1 MTELG
6 AQAVVG
12 RGTRASVV
20 GLCLVA
26 ATALVNP
33 YLVRNLGGTSVL
45 AGSFAEPGIGNPEF
59 VPVVVGAGLGILV
72 SLLVL
77 RLAPAAGWIALLVV
91 GTALAL
97 LAELSFVDTFERDT
111 TTTEFIGSAAAALVT
126 FGLLGAGGWLMHAAG
141 LGAAA
146 PVIATPFVAPLLAFA
161 LVAVVIGNRG
171 SLRPTGVTLGV
182 VGLVAAVALVAL
194 VPLVRRA
201 AAPDP
206 PAWRVTVVGAFA
218 ALLVLAPRLLALS
231 GAIDPY
237 DTASTRAL
245 SQGLAGVLIFFGA
258 LGLTAALGIRP
269 LVAALGIA
277 LVTYGATF
285 AVNLLSTNLPVPV
298 AGPAS
303 LRSIADVVACLVG
316 VGLGAAAAHARWLP
330 WCAGAACA
338 LTAVVATAV
347 AVLAGA
353 QPTPAGGWM
362 PEALRFVLLV
372 LVVFALVT
380 AVAGAAGAIGAGALV
395 PVVLGLCAGAVLT
408 GLEGA
413 NAVVLN
419 RSAVAALGV
428 ETWFILMGVV
438 AGCVLLVGG
447 ALILALHRF
456 NGLPAQPGPEL
467 VASGAEHQQ

>member
-1 MTELG
+1 MTDLG

-26 ATALVNP
+26 ATALINP

-45 AGSFAEPGIGNPEF
+45 VGSFAEPGIGNPEF
-59 VPVVVGAGLGILV
+59 VPMVVGAGLGILV

-91 GTALAL
+91 GTAFAL
-97 LAELSFVDTFERDT
+97 LAELSFVDTFERDMS
-111 TTTEFIGSAAAALVT
+111 TTEFIGSAAAALVT
-126 FGLLGAGGWLMHAAG
+126 FGLLGAGGWLLHAAG
-141 LGAAA
+141 VGAAA

-161 LVAVVIGNRG
+161 LVAVMIGNRG
-171 SLRPTGVTLGV
+171 SLQPTGVTLGV
-182 VGLVAAVALVAL
+182 VGLVAAAALVAL
-194 VPLVRRA
+194 VPVVRRA
-201 AAPDP
+201 AADP
-206 PAWRVTVVGAFA
+206 PAWRVSVVGAFA

-245 SQGLAGVLIFFGA
+245 SQGLAGVLIFFAA

-277 LVTYGATF
+277 LVTYGATV

-303 LRSIADVVACLVG
+303 LRSIADVVACLLG

-338 LTAVVATAV
+338 VTAVVTTAMT
-347 AVLAGA
+347 VLADP
-353 QPTPAGGWM
+353 QPTLV

-395 PVVLGLCAGAVLT
+395 PVVLGLCAGAMLT
-408 GLEGA
+408 GMEGA

-419 RSAVAALGV
+419 RTAVATLGV
-428 ETWFILMGVV
+428 QTWFILLGVV

-447 ALILALHRF
+447 ALILVLHRF
-456 NGLPAQPGPEL
+456 NGR
-467 VASGAEHQQ
+467 VASGVEHQQ